1 MDRILII
8 MQGNYGSEFGRN
20 PNQNSQLFLNRIQKK
35 SDQNSERILQNTQ
48 RQFCPDFGGNSDQ
61 DSEVIRT
68 RIREKSFPD
77 HGSDELKSI
86 FHETCLILN
95 MILGGVSINNIA
107 LLASRRHLTVPNR
120 RFWCHMHLRAKRLSD
135 ILGKFYKEVYEAQ
148 KLGIQLK
155 RQHVINIY
163 KIP

>member
-35 SDQNSERILQNTQ
+35 SDQNSGRILQNTQ

-61 DSEVIRT
+61 DSEEILT
-68 RIREKSFPD
+68 TIREKFSPD

-86 FHETCLILN
+86 FHQTCLILN
-95 MILGGVSINNIA
+95 MILGGVSINSIA
-107 LLASRRHLTVPNR
+107 LLASSRHFW